1 MKDSSN
7 DLYTGGAYLKNN
19 PTWDAGDSAW
29 KAMCIYDLLLKNNI
43 SVAEVTEVGCGA
55 GGILTELSKKDSG
68 IKRLAGYDISPQAI
82 ELARKNATDKINF
95 FNEDITQKKDFH
107 TELMLVIDV
116 VEHVDDFYGFLRK
129 IKAKSEYFVF
139 HIPLDL
145 SCRTIMKPH
154 VLEQQRQSVGHIH
167 YYTKEMAA
175 WALKDTGYE
184 IIDWVYTKPVVDV
197 QPAGSLKRRVKK
209 ILRNISFALSKDW
222 SVKKW
227 GGYSIMVLA
236 K

>member
-1 MKDSSN
+1 MEVSSN
-7 DLYTGGAYLKNN
+7 DLYTDGAYFKNN
-19 PTWDAGDSAW
+19 PTWDIEDSKW
-29 KAMCIYDLLLKNNI
+29 KAAVIFNLLQQNNI
-43 SVAEVTEVGCGA
+43 AVTQVTEIGCGA
-55 GGILTELSKKDSG
+55 GGNLVELSKLNNS
-68 IKRLAGYDISPQAI
+68 IKVLTGYDISPQAI
-82 ELARKNATDKINF
+82 ELAHKNTTDKIFF
-95 FNEDITQKKDFH
+95 FNEDITKKEGLH

-154 VLEQQRQSVGHIH
+154 VLLQQRQSVGHIH

-184 IIDWVYTKPVVDV
+184 IIDWVYTKPVVDT
-197 QPAGSLKRRVKK
+197 QPADSINRGVKK
-209 ILRNISFALSKDW
+209 ILRNISFALNKDW